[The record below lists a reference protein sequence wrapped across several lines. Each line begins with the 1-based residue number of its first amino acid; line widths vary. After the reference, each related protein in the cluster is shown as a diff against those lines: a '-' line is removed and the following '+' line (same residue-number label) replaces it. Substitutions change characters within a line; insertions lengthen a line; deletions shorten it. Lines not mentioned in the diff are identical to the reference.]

1 MGSETPG
8 VPVLAELDE
17 DGVEH
22 RVREQL
28 HRQRQLFDSSPDGI
42 VVCDGA
48 GRILLANQRLEDL
61 LGYPHG
67 SLVGQSLEVLIPDE
81 RRERHEQHRRTFV
94 SGPRARPMGPALEL
108 AARHADGSEIPVEIS
123 LAPLLF
129 EGESVT
135 MATVR
140 DSRERLAHLHRLRDA
155 EQRLLLADERERI
168 ARDLHDIVIQRLFA
182 TGLGVQSVAMRVD
195 PSLRPRLEDAVNAID
210 DAIRDIRSAI
220 FQLSQAGPLRS
231 GVRAGLF
238 DIAAEAE
245 RLLGFLPRVHVDG
258 PVDSR
263 IDGEFAAE
271 VLGVVREL
279 VSNAVRHAHATELL
293 IAIVVDQDLVR
304 CTVSDNGIGR
314 LDLDSPRA
322 GRGLA
327 NLGERA
333 RRHGGTFELLDRPS
347 GGLDASWTA
356 RLP

>member
-8 VPVLAELDE
+8 VPGLAELDE
-17 DGVEH
+17 DGVER

-28 HRQRQLFDSSPDGI
+28 HHQRQLFDSSPDGI
-42 VVCDGA
+42 VVCDGT
-48 GRILLANQRLEDL
+48 GTILLVNQRLEDL
-61 LGYPHG
+61 LGYRHG
-67 SLVGQSLEVLIPDE
+67 SLVGQLLEVLIPDD
-81 RRERHEQHRRTFV
+81 RREGHEQHRRTFV

-263 IDGEFAAE
+263 IDGEFAVE

-293 IAIVVDQDLVR
+293 IAIVLDQDLVR